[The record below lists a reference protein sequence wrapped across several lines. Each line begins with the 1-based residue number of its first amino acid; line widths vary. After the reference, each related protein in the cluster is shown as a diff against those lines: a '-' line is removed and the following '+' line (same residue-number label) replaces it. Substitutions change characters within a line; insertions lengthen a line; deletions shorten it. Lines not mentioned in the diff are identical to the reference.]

1 MENAGYWAVLPSE
14 IRYNHKLSST
24 AKVIYAEITALS
36 GKTGYCFA
44 GNEYFTKLFGL
55 SERSV
60 IRIIKELESTG
71 FIRVEGGGNGSTH
84 RQIYA
89 GVNPL
94 RSSDKNVSS
103 PGEVTKMSVGS
114 DKNVSSPIINNK
126 INNNPP
132 IVPQKGDGAPPKK
145 KRSREWKETAEHES
159 ERFEKFWKV
168 YPHSHRGGR
177 QPAIRAWDKLKPDE
191 ALLDEMAIGLD
202 AQLKSREWKDGF
214 GIPHAS
220 TWLNDHRWEGAADNA
235 ETPRPE
241 PPPHDEGRKT
251 TWI

>member
-1 MENAGYWAVLPSE
+1 MVSDLNPIPLEN
-14 IRYNHKLSST
+14 N
-24 AKVIYAEITALS
+24 
-36 GKTGYCFA
+36 
-44 GNEYFTKLFGL
+44 N
-55 SERSV
+55 
-60 IRIIKELESTG
+60 IK
-71 FIRVEGGGNGSTH
+71 I
-84 RQIYA
+84 
-89 GVNPL
+89 
-94 RSSDKNVSS
+94 
-103 PGEVTKMSVGS
+103 
-114 DKNVSSPIINNK
+114 
-126 INNNPP
+126 NNPP

-235 ETPRPE
+235 EIPRPE